1 MTRDQPSVP
10 LEHFIQ
16 AVQSQLD
23 NAQVAMQL
31 KARNLN
37 LGLTFAIK
45 DITLDLRAQVEFSG
59 DEIRIRP
66 AGAADKEASV
76 FHLVFTAITRPMIEE
91 TALALG
97 GETEESEPIE
107 DLGED
112 LSAGERRRLEWLG
125 VRTVSKLREMEKQGA
140 SRTVSR
146 VTSVPV
152 DRLRKALQRSSAP
165 MVEHVSPVQRRPGD
179 PADLPGLLRVRGR
192 NLRGADLPRVT
203 LAGEPVAVLK
213 ADETEL
219 LLAPQ
224 PHQWAG
230 QLTVEPA
237 PAIAAAV
244 AFDLRAF
251 APPPAPAAAPPLPNG
266 SGGHA

>member
-112 LSAGERRRLEWLG
+112 LSEGERRRLEWLG

-165 MVEHVSPVQRRPGD
+165 MVEHVSPVQRRPDD